1 VTKVRSL
8 TANLRQKGSSEF
20 RCSLDA
26 GRVKQL
32 PVGETH
38 NSTLS
43 RSRINLLA
51 KAHNMSSSEGSPRH
65 EPSFRVGVSRANG
78 QVLVAV
84 EGELDLATAP
94 QLRDHL
100 VEMSEEKV
108 EVILDLTRLQFIDST
123 GLSVLVMAFNRARA
137 AGGSI
142 VLRHP
147 SQSVL
152 RVLEITGLVS
162 VFTIE
167 TDSAVP
173 SSGS

>member
-1 VTKVRSL
+1 
-8 TANLRQKGSSEF
+8 
-20 RCSLDA
+20 
-26 GRVKQL
+26 
-32 PVGETH
+32 
-38 NSTLS
+38 
-43 RSRINLLA
+43 
-51 KAHNMSSSEGSPRH
+51 MSSSEGSPRH
-65 EPSFRVGVSRANG
+65 EPSFSLGVSRANG

-100 VEMSEEKV
+100 VELSEERV

-137 AGGSI
+137 AGGSL

-152 RVLEITGLVS
+152 RILEITGLVS

-173 SSGS
+173 SAGS

>member
-1 VTKVRSL
+1 
-8 TANLRQKGSSEF
+8 
-20 RCSLDA
+20 
-26 GRVKQL
+26 
-32 PVGETH
+32 
-38 NSTLS
+38 
-43 RSRINLLA
+43 
-51 KAHNMSSSEGSPRH
+51 MSSSEGSPRH